1 MEPILTDEDYRI
13 IDSLTALDN
22 QHLII
27 DSIEGHRRA
36 EGAKGKRPLGYV
48 MNKLTSKWLDSLA
61 KQRLKKTGVPSSWTK

>member
-48 MNKLTSKWLDSLA
+48 MNMLTSKWLDRLA
-61 KQRLKKTGVPSSWTK
+61 KQGLKKTGVPSSWTK